1 MSTELSSK
9 LSFSI
14 VQNQFKI
21 SRTDYFNKSC
31 NAFFRWYRTDAQV
44 LFLAEKIASNL
55 VDQSDIF
62 GKEIRMDFDIK
73 EEGIYALYLTFSQ
86 KAASFYEIKLSDFI
100 KASKI
105 KENDVTRTF
114 PLDGYKYAYKL
125 VPRDSDHFYA
135 TSNLEGLR
143 YRICFSSHLI
153 FKKEHFFKKYN
164 FQRLASDVL
173 KYMVMNNLAEDLS
186 DGTPLRVKVKP
197 TIENESVNHT
207 LHVTC
212 SYWYDSKA
220 KDTIPYVFLVDSV
233 RYLSSLN
240 QAVNA
245 DNFLID
251 EVFELNTVKALEQK
265 EKPKGLKIV
274 KKKQL
279 E

>member
-9 LSFSI
+9 LLFSI
-14 VQNQFKI
+14 GQNQFKI
-21 SRTDYFNKSC
+21 SRTDYYNKSC
-31 NAFFRWYRTDAQV
+31 NAFFRWFRTDAQV

-55 VDQSDIF
+55 LDRSDIF

-73 EEGIYALYLTFSQ
+73 EEGTYALYLTFSK
-86 KAASFYEIKLSDFI
+86 KAETFYDIKLFNFI

-105 KENDVTRTF
+105 KENDATQSI
-114 PLDGYKYAYKL
+114 PLEGYKYVYKL

-135 TSNLEGLR
+135 ASNFEGLR

-173 KYMVMNNLAEDLS
+173 KYMVLNNMAETLA

-197 TIENESVNHT
+197 TIENEAVNHT

-212 SYWYDSKA
+212 SYWYDSNA

-233 RYLSSLN
+233 RYLSLIN
-240 QAVNA
+240 QAANA

-274 KKKQL
+274 KKKSL
-279 E
+279 S